1 MDRAITKFALCLC
14 MALGAAALAA
24 AAAEND
30 EIVFGTSLA
39 LTGPAAELGVN
50 MRAGIQAALFEANR
64 AGGVHGHHLRL
75 LALDDSYEPAKTVP
89 NMRQLVADERVVA
102 IVGNVG
108 TPTAVAALPIA
119 IEGHIPFYGAFTGAG
134 VLRRT
139 PPDHYV
145 INYRASY
152 AEETAAMV
160 DVLIASAGLRPS
172 DIAFFTQ
179 RDAYGDAG
187 FAGGMAALRRHG
199 LADGQQRVAHVRYE
213 RNTLAVEKALADL
226 LLMKHAPRA
235 VILVGAYAPCARFIR
250 LARQHGL
257 DAIYLNVSFVGAE
270 PLARELG
277 SADGEGVI
285 ITQTVPHYDAD
296 LPIARDY
303 RSALHH
309 LDDAAAPTFGSME
322 GYVSTRLL
330 ITALRKRK
338 TDAAPTR
345 QDVVSALESLGR
357 VDLGLGVELSLTPTQ
372 HQASHGVWP
381 TIIRG
386 GKVVPLRWKE
396 LAATAAA
403 DGGPAHE

>member
-1 MDRAITKFALCLC
+1 MGRLITKFAACLC
-14 MALGAAALAA
+14 MALGAAATAA
-24 AAAEND
+24 ADID
-30 EIVFGTSLA
+30 EIVLGSSLA

-50 MRAGIQAALFEANR
+50 MRTGIQAALQEANR
-64 AGGVHGHHLRL
+64 TGGVNNRPLRL

-89 NMRQLVADERVVA
+89 NMRKLVADSRVIA

-119 IEGHIPFYGAFTGAG
+119 IEGRIPFYGAFTGAG
-134 VLRRT
+134 VLRRD
-139 PPDHYV
+139 PPDRYV

-160 DVLIASAGLRPS
+160 DALIASAGLAPT

-187 FAGGMAALRRHG
+187 FAGGIAALRRHG
-199 LADGQQRVAHVRYE
+199 LADSQHRVAHVRYE

-250 LARQHGL
+250 LARQNGL

-277 SADGEGVI
+277 AADGEGVI

-296 LPIARDY
+296 LPISRDY
-303 RSALHH
+303 RRALHER
-309 LDDAAAPTFGSME
+309 DNAAAPTFGSME

-330 ITALRKRK
+330 VTALRKR
-338 TDAAPTR
+338 TASAAPTR
-345 QDVVSALESLGR
+345 EDVVAALESLGQT
-357 VDLGLGVELSLTPTQ
+357 DLGLGIELTLTPAR

-381 TIIRG
+381 TIIRD
-386 GKVVPLRWKE
+386 GKVVPLRWGE
-396 LAATAAA
+396 LSASAAAA
-403 DGGPAHE
+403 DRGATP